1 MSAALN
7 TAGDTLTRAERAAD
21 KAGDLL
27 TRHRTADSGI
37 YDLLREIEIDA
48 TMDVLVEDVTPGSV
62 EALELRH
69 EAMQAAREVYFSMVG
84 RSA

>member
-1 MSAALN
+1 MSAAL
-7 TAGDTLTRAERAAD
+7 DTSRDALTRAEHHKHAE
-21 KAGDLL
+21 GDLL

-48 TMDVLVEDVTPGSV
+48 TMDVWVEDVTPGSV